1 MPLENMMLF
10 YTDYSVILNILV
22 KKQTS
27 ALQAINE
34 TPQGPQYAMLK
45 AQNLR
50 SRHHVGDQH
59 VD

>member
-1 MPLENMMLF
+1 MLLDI
-10 YTDYSVILNILV
+10 DYSMILKVLV

-27 ALQAINE
+27 ALQAFNN
-34 TPQGPQYAMLK
+34 TSQGPQYAILK

-50 SRHHVGDQH
+50 SRHCVGDQH

>member
-1 MPLENMMLF
+1 MPLENTMFF

-27 ALQAINE
+27 ALQAFND
-34 TPQGPQYAMLK
+34 TLQGPQYAILK

-50 SRHHVGDQH
+50 QRHHVGHQH

>member
-10 YTDYSVILNILV
+10 YIDYSVILSILV

-27 ALQAINE
+27 ALKA
-34 TPQGPQYAMLK
+34 PQGPQYAILK

-50 SRHHVGDQH
+50 RRHCVGDQH

>member
-1 MPLENMMLF
+1 MPWGNMMLLDI
-10 YTDYSVILNILV
+10 DYSMILKVLV

-27 ALQAINE
+27 ALQAFNN
-34 TPQGPQYAMLK
+34 TSQGPQYAILK

-50 SRHHVGDQH
+50 SRHCVGDQH